1 MVIDVSRL
9 QAKEKLKPGVRLA
22 VHWPPGVIRQDRGVL
37 SPTRVDCF
45 SGHCNGCRL
54 GLIWYAGYGGGRWW
68 EAERRGLY
76 YKLTKWGL
84 SGGRRHWER
93 ERGEV
98 DKYLPIFFRL
108 CSTQCLPMDAGSVVV
123 RKEKKLTPVTRRP
136 HDSEK
141 VRRRWIVRG
150 RYTDGR
156 KMWLCVCVFAE
167 TLLTSH

>member
-1 MVIDVSRL
+1 MRYAKKEKGRKCALKYHSMVIDVSRL

-93 ERGEV
+93 ERWGRQ
-98 DKYLPIFFRL
+98 IFANLFPTLFDAMSSDGCRL
-108 CSTQCLPMDAGSVVV
+108 SGGTQREKTNSSHSST
-123 RKEKKLTPVTRRP
+123 TRLWE
-136 HDSEK
+136 SASTMNCTWK
-141 VRRRWIVRG
+141 VHRW
-150 RYTDGR
+150 
-156 KMWLCVCVFAE
+156 
-167 TLLTSH
+167 